1 MSNNLTTNAN
11 NYNQAN
17 FVAFQT
23 IVNKEVNRFLRI
35 WSQTLLPSAITQS
48 LYFLIFGGIIGSQI
62 NKIPII
68 DSSGAVMQ
76 VPYMQFVVPGLVMMA
91 VLTNAFSNTVSSFF
105 GSKFQKNI
113 EEMLVSP
120 MPNSIIIAGYVI
132 GGALRGI
139 LVGLIVFLVAFI
151 FGAVPAVH
159 NYGII
164 TLFVVMTSL
173 VFSLAGMTNGI
184 FAKKFDDVSIVPV
197 FVLTPLTYLGG
208 VFYSIQS
215 LPPVWQTVS
224 KFNPIVYMV
233 DGFRYGFFGVSEVN
247 IGISFGIL
255 TVFMVGLTTL
265 NYNLLN
271 RGIGMRS

>member
-1 MSNNLTTNAN
+1 MSNNLTTNTNN

-17 FVAFQT
+17 LVAFQT

-164 TLFVVMTSL
+164 ALFVIMTSL

-215 LPPVWQTVS
+215 LPAS
-224 KFNPIVYMV
+224 
-233 DGFRYGFFGVSEVN
+233 
-247 IGISFGIL
+247 SFQE
-255 TVFMVGLTTL
+255 T
-265 NYNLLN
+265 
-271 RGIGMRS
+271 RSFIARH

>member
-1 MSNNLTTNAN
+1 MSNNLNTNTNN

-17 FVAFQT
+17 LVAFQT

-164 TLFVVMTSL
+164 ALFVIMTSL

-247 IGISFGIL
+247 IGISLGIL
-255 TVFMVGLTTL
+255 TVFMVGLIL
-265 NYNLLN
+265 
-271 RGIGMRS
+271 